1 MSAIYDYAAELWA
14 AGRADYEHYREANFA
29 KAHEETRGVMLSRH
43 GRAAGID
50 PRDLWAMPEPH
61 ARHYASEELCR
72 LWDTEGRPTQ
82 TTYEAD
88 WLDGHRYG
96 MAVTA

>member
-14 AGRADYEHYREANFA
+14 MMRADYDCYREANYER
-29 KAHEETRGVMLSRH
+29 AHAATRGVMLSEH

-50 PRDLWAMPEPH
+50 PHDLWSLPETH
-61 ARHYASEELCR
+61 ARRYASEELC
-72 LWDTEGRPTQ
+72 LWWDTEGRPTQ
-82 TTYEAD
+82 AVYEAG

-96 MAVTA
+96 SQVVA